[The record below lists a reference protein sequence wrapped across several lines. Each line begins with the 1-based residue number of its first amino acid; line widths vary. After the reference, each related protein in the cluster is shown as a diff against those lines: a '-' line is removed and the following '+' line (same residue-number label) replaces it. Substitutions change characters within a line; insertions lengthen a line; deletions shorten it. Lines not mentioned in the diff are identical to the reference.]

1 MTDPHITKSGKW
13 KSDKVRCAPGYFPLS
28 FNGKLGR
35 KLIRAY
41 ADLTGDRTL
50 ARSLFSA
57 LADTGAP
64 SKSPEAKDAK

>member
-13 KSDKVRCAPGYFPLS
+13 KSDKIRCAPGYFPLS

-41 ADLTGDRTL
+41 ADETGDRNL
-50 ARSLFSA
+50 ARSLYNA
-57 LADTGAP
+57 LAGT
-64 SKSPEAKDAK
+64 SVPEKTR